1 MKVIIIGA
9 GACGGS
15 CATRLRRLD
24 ETAQITLLSKRKEIS
39 VATCGLPYFLSG
51 IVEDKDN
58 LLASSEE
65 RFRQLFQID
74 IRTQTRVESI
84 NRREKTVT
92 LENGKKLLYD
102 KLVLA
107 LGAESLIPEIPGL
120 KGNPRVFTARTLS
133 DYEKI
138 KEFIKS
144 ESVKQALV
152 IGGGFV
158 GVEVAENLSHIGI
171 QTTLAE
177 AAPHILS
184 SFDED
189 IAAFAQNELRE
200 KGINLRLNAEIKEV
214 RENTAL
220 LKNGEEIPYN
230 LIILAGGTRAD
241 TQIAKE
247 AGLQTGPNGA
257 ILVNEYLQ
265 TNDENIYAGGDC
277 IAFKDMVSEQERW
290 IGLAGPAN
298 RQGRIIADNLK
309 GIKSRQQKNLGSG
322 IIKVFDRTLART
334 GATESQ
340 LQINKIPYQKIH
352 VWGASHTGYYPG
364 AQPML
369 LKLLFA
375 PDGKIL
381 GAQGAGG
388 DGVDKRLDI
397 IASFMLKQGTVLDL
411 ADAELCYA
419 PPYTTAKDPV
429 NILGMVAGNVLNQLT
444 KLSFFNDIGPDTFLL
459 DVRSYEGDP
468 IAADAPSGHIPL
480 SRLEE
485 SLDLLPK
492 NKKIILFCDSGFT
505 SYLAFRILIQNGIK
519 DISSLSGGIRLY
531 REMLKNK
538 KDSAG

>member
-92 LENGKKLLYD
+92 LENGKTLSYD

-230 LIILAGGTRAD
+230 LIILAGGTRTAPYLLMN
-241 TQIAKE
+241 TCR
-247 AGLQTGPNGA
+247 QTMKIFTPA
-257 ILVNEYLQ
+257 A
-265 TNDENIYAGGDC
+265 T
-277 IAFKDMVSEQERW
+277 VS
-290 IGLAGPAN
+290 
-298 RQGRIIADNLK
+298 
-309 GIKSRQQKNLGSG
+309 
-322 IIKVFDRTLART
+322 
-334 GATESQ
+334 
-340 LQINKIPYQKIH
+340 
-352 VWGASHTGYYPG
+352 
-364 AQPML
+364 L
-369 LKLLFA
+369 LKTWFRNRNVGLVWPVRPTA
-375 PDGKIL
+375 R
-381 GAQGAGG
+381 
-388 DGVDKRLDI
+388 V
-397 IASFMLKQGTVLDL
+397 AS
-411 ADAELCYA
+411 
-419 PPYTTAKDPV
+419 
-429 NILGMVAGNVLNQLT
+429 
-444 KLSFFNDIGPDTFLL
+444 
-459 DVRSYEGDP
+459 
-468 IAADAPSGHIPL
+468 
-480 SRLEE
+480 
-485 SLDLLPK
+485 SL
-492 NKKIILFCDSGFT
+492 IIL
-505 SYLAFRILIQNGIK
+505 K
-519 DISSLSGGIRLY
+519 
-531 REMLKNK
+531 E
-538 KDSAG
+538 